1 MATTSSPTDKKPV
14 FYGWYVVAAAF
25 FMAFMVVGSRQSI
38 GLFIDVWAEEFEVS
52 IALISGAISI
62 GFIVNGLAHPIMGKL
77 TDKFGGRKV
86 MAISMLGLGLTTG
99 LLAMVPNV
107 YVLMGVYGFLVSFAM
122 AGVLFTPITS
132 VASRWFRKKRGTA
145 MGLLAAGG
153 SAGGMLLVPFLA
165 YIMLLTDW
173 RITLGVVA
181 AVMSLLAFP
190 VLALVVRND
199 PKELGLQPDGETDA
213 DGGAARQAAIRI
225 GPLANDDC
233 WQCSFRSA
241 PMWQMMLSY
250 VVCGVTTGVI
260 GVHFVPFAVN
270 EGIDK
275 GTAALAFGLLS
286 GVNLIGVA
294 VAGALSDKLHR
305 KDVLAAVYFIRA
317 VAFGC
322 LAFLPASIGLW
333 FFAGIAGVSWL
344 ATVPLTSSLVS
355 EVYGVKNVGVL
366 AGVLTMAHQFGGA
379 GAVFIAGLIFTAT
392 GSYTPIFIA
401 SIALLIGAGVL
412 SFMVRERAY
421 SSRFQPALP
430 TPETA

>member
-1 MATTSSPTDKKPV
+1 MATTPDAIAKKPV

-38 GLFIDVWAEEFEVS
+38 GLFMDVWAEEFDVS
-52 IALISGAISI
+52 IAVISAAISI
-62 GFIVNGLAHPIMGKL
+62 GFVVNGLAHPIMGKL

-99 LLAMVPNV
+99 LLALVPNV
-107 YVLMGVYGFLVSFAM
+107 YLLMGVYGFLMSFAM

-173 RITLGVVA
+173 RVTLGVVA

-213 DGGAARQAAIRI
+213 DGGAARQAALRG
-225 GPLANDDC
+225 GPLANDNC

-250 VVCGVTTGVI
+250 VVCGITTGVI

-270 EGIDK
+270 GGIDK

-286 GVNLIGVA
+286 GVNLVGVA
-294 VAGALSDKLHR
+294 VAGALSDRMRR

-317 VAFGC
+317 VAFVC
-322 LAFLPASIGLW
+322 LAFLPTSMGLW
-333 FFAGIAGVSWL
+333 LFAGIAGISWL

-355 EVYGVKNVGVL
+355 EVYGVKNVGIL
-366 AGVLTMAHQFGGA
+366 AGVLTMVHQFGGA
-379 GAVFIAGLIFTAT
+379 GAVFIAGVIFTAT

-401 SIALLIGAGVL
+401 SIALLVGAGFL
-412 SFMVRERAY
+412 SLTVRERAY
-421 SSRFQPALP
+421 SSRFQPAF
-430 TPETA
+430 TAPKTA